1 VGSYVGNWF
10 AGKTRHF
17 HNKLTVFAAWPEAYA
32 LRADGVE
39 RGATSSQAT
48 IMQVDTTTNAGTAT
62 VSTVAG
68 SCTRTG
74 KAV

>member
-1 VGSYVGNWF
+1 VGSFVGNRF

-17 HNKLTVFAAWPEAYA
+17 HNKLTVFAAWPEAYS
-32 LRADGVE
+32 LPADGAE

-48 IMQVDTTTNAGTAT
+48 MQVDTTTDAGTAT

-68 SCTRTG
+68 SCTRMV